1 MIEAELEAISAT
13 NARAA
18 KSGTANDTMMSKLTH
33 EMASERVSNALKLE
47 EKLGTLLAKCEDARS
62 GATDARGR
70 KLFNALRKKASE
82 MRQELITQREAAG
95 MVTDAATVVET
106 AFPLPPRV

>member
-47 EKLGTLLAKCEDARS
+47 EKLRTLLQKCQDARS
-62 GATDARGR
+62 GATDTRGR
-70 KLFNALRKKASE
+70 KIYSTLRKKASE

-95 MVTDAATVVET
+95 MVTDAATVVEA